1 MIIFVCGI
9 HCSGK
14 TSILQHLE
22 ENKYISYRG
31 HEIGKELYYERKFQP
46 NLQNMDFELEV
57 AQREFE
63 RDIKLMNH
71 DGVVAI
77 ETWHPGNLAY
87 AYVRNPDSANNLID
101 IAKKSPLL
109 SFAKGLWLKMDHTE
123 INKRSVTFKN
133 DTNWAVDFY
142 KKIDLEI
149 EKSLKCLNL
158 LDNTTILNA
167 NGTFSD
173 TLQNVTSWLNSCQGR
188 STGW

>member
-22 ENKYISYRG
+22 INKHISYRC
-31 HEIGKELYYERKFQP
+31 HEIGKDLYYERKFKP
-46 NLQNMDFELEV
+46 DSQNVDFELEV
-57 AQREFE
+57 AQKEFE
-63 RDIKLMNH
+63 RDIKLINH

-87 AYVRNPDSANNLID
+87 ASVRNPSSVNNLIE
-101 IAKKSPLL
+101 IARKSPLL
-109 SFAKGLWLKMDHTE
+109 YVAKGLWLKMDHAE
-123 INKRSVTFKN
+123 IHKRSVTFKD

-149 EKSLKCLNL
+149 EKSLISLDL

-167 NGTFSD
+167 NETFSD
-173 TLQNVTSWLNSCQGR
+173 NLQNVTSWLDSCQQAG
-188 STGW
+188 